1 MMTTYSINWKKFTE
15 SEPDKFESYL
25 VVDVVNGEE
34 IHYVGTPYLDVSKH
48 TRWSTIGNKD
58 PFLDANQKWV
68 SITDLKELVK

>member
-1 MMTTYSINWKKFTE
+1 MTPNISWKTSPE
-15 SEPDKFESYL
+15 SEPEKFESYL

-58 PFLDANQKWV
+58 PFIDASQKWV
-68 SITDLKELVK
+68 SITDLKELIK